1 MPWVARRCCK
11 EAVNGLEKENHMNTT
26 KRFSIAILCA
36 AAALGTSA
44 LALAETGDARPQCDG
59 KHEGKGKGAGFKK
72 ADKNADGFLTQSE
85 VGDERW
91 SRIKVADANQ
101 DGKVSKP
108 EMQQARKD
116 GKLPKHGKG
125 PKA

>member
-1 MPWVARRCCK
+1 
-11 EAVNGLEKENHMNTT
+11 MNTT
-26 KRFSIAILCA
+26 KRFSIGILVA

-44 LALAETGDARPQCDG
+44 LALAETPAKPQCDG
-59 KHEGKGKGAGFKK
+59 KHEGKAKGAGFKK

-91 SRIKVADANQ
+91 ARIKVADANQ
-101 DGKVSKP
+101 DGKISQP
-108 EMQQARKD
+108 EMHQARKD
-116 GKLPKHGKG
+116 GKLGHGHRKG